1 MSEYAGMTAHYTKRR
16 GKIRCCE
23 WCGQAIAIGDKYAS
37 WLWYA
42 DGQRSTVYAHDECF
56 DAWAEECHNDYGGVH
71 HSDGQNQRPAKGE
84 NEMTEKQ
91 TNIHIAYCWRCD
103 WSGSVPNGE
112 NICPSCQ
119 TLSLRHKSRHK
130 IYCASRM
137 SAE

>member
-23 WCGQAIAIGDKYAS
+23 WCGHAIAIGDKYAS

-42 DGQRSTVYAHDECF
+42 DGQRSTVYAHDECC

-91 TNIHIAYCWRCD
+91 DHCEVCEQGIE
-103 WSGSVPNGE
+103 SGQIKSPN
-112 NICPSCQ
+112 
-119 TLSLRHKSRHK
+119 
-130 IYCASRM
+130 
-137 SAE
+137 AELHSSECSEAERR